1 MARFA
6 ARGPSLKCLCI
17 RNRSSI
23 DWDLKFDAIVL
34 FVNTDPNKCSCKDV
48 MLKSHFELLSNHYDP
63 GNNFKRRKILIIW
76 FLSSAEAVPFA
87 ACIWVRCRGE
97 SPPSSTFC
105 YGESPPQ
112 TTFPHLKMKSRV
124 LDFKNKL
131 FMENHLLHQHSPIE
145 KKMKGQDLD
154 FKGHIC
160 VAIHVFILFRQF
172 HLNCRT
178 WRTKPQQ

>member
-23 DWDLKFDAIVL
+23 DWDLNFDAIVL

-63 GNNFKRRKILIIW
+63 GNNFKEERFLIIR

-87 ACIWVRCRGE
+87 ACIWVLCRGE

-145 KKMKGQDLD
+145 KKNEGSRFGLQ
-154 FKGHIC
+154 
-160 VAIHVFILFRQF
+160 
-172 HLNCRT
+172 RT
-178 WRTKPQQ
+178 YLLPFMFSYYSINSIISVNSI